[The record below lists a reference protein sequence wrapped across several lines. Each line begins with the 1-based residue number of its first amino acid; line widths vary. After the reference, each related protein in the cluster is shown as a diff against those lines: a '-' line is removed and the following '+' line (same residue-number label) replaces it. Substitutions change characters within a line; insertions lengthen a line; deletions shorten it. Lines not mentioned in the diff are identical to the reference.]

1 MNRPFYKSFA
11 ANLIYIALV
20 GLGIYWLFFSSLGW
34 LTGHGEE
41 MKLPDLHGKSLTE
54 VSQLLASGSFEI
66 DVDSTYQPDKA
77 PLTVLD
83 QQPDAGSSVKIG
95 RTIFL
100 IVNKQNPP
108 ETPMPSL
115 VNLSFRSAEML
126 LKSNKLKLGDTTMR
140 PDMAQGAVLEQLVNG
155 KVITAG
161 TMVPQGSKIDLV
173 IGDGLGNKEINVPD
187 ITGLTYPEAV

>member
-1 MNRPFYKSFA
+1 
-11 ANLIYIALV
+11 
-20 GLGIYWLFFSSLGW
+20 
-34 LTGHGEE
+34 
-41 MKLPDLHGKSLTE
+41 
-54 VSQLLASGSFEI
+54 
-66 DVDSTYQPDKA
+66 
-77 PLTVLD
+77 
-83 QQPDAGSSVKIG
+83 
-95 RTIFL
+95 IFL

-187 ITGLTYPEAV
+187 ITGLTYPEAVAMLSGSNLQFTA